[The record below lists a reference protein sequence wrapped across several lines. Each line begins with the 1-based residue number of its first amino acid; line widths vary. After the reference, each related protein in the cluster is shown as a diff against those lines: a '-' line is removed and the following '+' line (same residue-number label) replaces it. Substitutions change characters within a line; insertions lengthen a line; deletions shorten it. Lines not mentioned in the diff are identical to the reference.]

1 MMFFFKKIRLWNFPS
16 GLVVKNPS
24 ANAGDMGSVPGP
36 GRFHIPQ
43 SRNFCKASEL
53 VLMCKI

>member
-1 MMFFFKKIRLWNFPS
+1 MFFLKKIRLWNFPS

-24 ANAGDMGSVPGP
+24 ANAGDMGSIPGP